1 MRITHANQTIEFFT
15 DSSLP
20 SIPKHIG
27 LSVSGGLDSAS
38 LLFLICKHYPQIKV
52 SPMIGIDAYAKFDAL
67 CAFDIIEWMKDRF
80 PNHNILDN
88 QSFTFDHWDP
98 YWIEKAQDLH
108 DRGVATALQ
117 AEGTSKNLQMR
128 NGLQTIKDEI
138 KYEWH
143 VTGTTANPPDDY
155 MKKHGFYHK
164 AEHVRDEPHNR
175 KTFVRGLY
183 TPYINVN
190 KKFVAGVYKDNDL
203 MDELYPYTSSCVG
216 MPDTTDYGTVACGT
230 CFWCHEKKW
239 GFEDD

>member
-80 PNHNILDN
+80 PNHNILDT

-190 KKFVAGVYKDNDL
+190 KKCVAGVYKDNDL

-216 MPDTTDYGTVACGT
+216 MPDKTDYGTVACGT

>member
-80 PNHNILDN
+80 PNHNILDT

-128 NGLQTIKDEI
+128 DGLQTIKDEI